1 MTFNAYA
8 HWADGSLVDEVNPI
22 LVVRSIEPH
31 EIIDIFAGYDD
42 EIVEMFEERYGNLSH
57 YLLDDNCS

>member
-22 LVVRSIEPH
+22 LIVHSIEPH
-31 EIIDIFAGYDD
+31 KIIDIFAGYHD
-42 EIVEMFEERYGNLSH
+42 EIVKMFEEQYGNLSH